1 MFLIRRKIVQK
12 RMKNKKKGGTG
23 MYFESKDKGGI
34 DALKNVTN
42 VKITKEEA
50 AKRLQLYMAKFDKA
64 RSDKTK
70 GGNN

>member
-1 MFLIRRKIVQK
+1 
-12 RMKNKKKGGTG
+12 

-42 VKITKEEA
+42 VRITKEEVA
-50 AKRLQLYMAKFDKA
+50 RRLQLYMEKFNKA